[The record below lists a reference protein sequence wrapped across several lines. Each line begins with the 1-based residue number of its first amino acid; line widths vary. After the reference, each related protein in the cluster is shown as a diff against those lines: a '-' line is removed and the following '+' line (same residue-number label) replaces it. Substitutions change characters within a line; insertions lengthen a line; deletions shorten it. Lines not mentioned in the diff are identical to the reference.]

1 MALTPKETA
10 FVEHY
15 RKDRN
20 GTRAAIAA
28 GYSKNSAASI
38 ASETLRKP
46 NVKQA
51 IAALDRAA
59 FKKVRRSVE
68 ATLEEIA
75 CLAHS
80 NIKQLLNDDGTLKAV
95 SEWPNDAA
103 RAVAGIEVIEMRDK
117 DGALIGHT
125 KKLKFH
131 DKSGALRMKGQH
143 QKLFVEVVEHRITTG
158 MGDRLA
164 RARQRARSGEG
175 AK

>member
-1 MALTPKETA
+1 MALTPKEQA
-10 FVEHY
+10 FVELY

-20 GTRAAIAA
+20 GTKAAIGA
-28 GYSKNSAASI
+28 GYSEASAKTI
-38 ASETLRKP
+38 ASRLLTKA
-46 NVKQA
+46 NVKAA

-80 NIKQLLNDDGTLKAV
+80 NIKALLNDDGTLKAV

-103 RAVAGIEVIEMRDK
+103 RAIAGIEVFEVYDK
-117 DGALIGHT
+117 KGEHVGTT

-131 DKSGALRMKGQH
+131 DKGAALRMKGQH

-158 MGDRLA
+158 LADRLA
-164 RARQRARSGEG
+164 KARARARAKVGE
-175 AK
+175 